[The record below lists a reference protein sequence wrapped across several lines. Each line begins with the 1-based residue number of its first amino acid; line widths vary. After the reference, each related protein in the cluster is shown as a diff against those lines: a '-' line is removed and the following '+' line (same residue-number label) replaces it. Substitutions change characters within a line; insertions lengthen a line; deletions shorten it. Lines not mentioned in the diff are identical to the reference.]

1 MGNNIKT
8 NAISEID
15 AKKDVN
21 ALNKIQNLEII
32 KYKKRTPRH
41 KKLLNL
47 FNDLSDIVLTDKT
60 LESESQENE
69 NEKVESRKEENEKVE
84 SRKEQNEDGNHEKE
98 NEYENENDDY
108 KIENENDD
116 HKNEDGYENEGDD
129 KTMSQNKKIK
139 DLIDIDEII

>member
-8 NAISEID
+8 NAISETD

-84 SRKEQNEDGNHEKE
+84 SRKEENEDEDYENKYE
-98 NEYENENDDY
+98 NEDEDDYYENENEDD
-108 KIENENDD
+108 NDD
-116 HKNEDGYENEGDD
+116 DE
-129 KTMSQNKKIK
+129 TMDQNKKNRNNK
-139 DLIDIDEII
+139 RKK

>member
-69 NEKVESRKEENEKVE
+69 NEKVESRKE
-84 SRKEQNEDGNHEKE
+84 QNEDGNHEKE

-129 KTMSQNKKIK
+129 KTMSKNEKIK
-139 DLIDIDEII
+139 DLNDIDEII

>member
-69 NEKVESRKEENEKVE
+69 NEKVESRKE
-84 SRKEQNEDGNHEKE
+84 QNEDGNHEKE
-98 NEYENENDDY
+98 NAYENENDDY

-139 DLIDIDEII
+139 DLNDIDEII